1 MEKTESLVASD
12 PAGWDVFKTFKKNMS
27 QVLKLEK
34 SFRPRPSASARARAR
49 CPQPISDGGG
59 SAALQKEIAILGDA
73 VSKLHL

>member
-34 SFRPRPSASARARAR
+34 SFRPRPSASARAR